1 MRKNQRNLSLHIFLF
16 FFLIIAR
23 YKRAPHG
30 GTALSL
36 NIWPQKPW
44 LKNYHSF
51 LMVDLNPFPFF
62 KIPLPILNPSCFFK
76 KPFITTVT
84 TVSLLESSIVSLQM
98 ARANQLIRFLL
109 YFYYIFTIYTLY
121 IPPEVM

>member
-84 TVSLLESSIVSLQM
+84 TVSLLESSIVSLQSINKISQGTQCHRRPQM
-98 ARANQLIRFLL
+98 SGKTHYQS
-109 YFYYIFTIYTLY
+109 
-121 IPPEVM
+121 